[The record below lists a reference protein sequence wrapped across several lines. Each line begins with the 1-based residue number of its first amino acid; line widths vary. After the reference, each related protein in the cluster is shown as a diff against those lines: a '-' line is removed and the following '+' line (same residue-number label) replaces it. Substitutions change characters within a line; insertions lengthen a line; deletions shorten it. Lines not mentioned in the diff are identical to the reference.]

1 MEGSRIK
8 ILECTLRD
16 GSYVIEFQFTARDTA
31 VIAAALENA
40 GFDLIEVGHGVGL
53 NSSNVGKGV
62 AAATDEEYM
71 QAAASTLKRA
81 QWGMFF
87 IPGIGRHEDLEMA
100 AGYKMN
106 FVRIGTNATEVE
118 QSKDYIEHARKLGMV
133 VWANLMKSY
142 VLPPKVL
149 STQAKLSESFGADV
163 VCLVDSAG
171 SMVPDDVRNYMT
183 AMQEVLTIPIAIHC
197 HDNLALGM
205 ANILTAI
212 DCGAQYID
220 STLQGMGRGGGNPVT
235 EVLVTVLKK
244 RGIDL
249 GIDLNRLMDISQHL
263 IKPMLKDKGWDSI
276 NITSG
281 YAGFHSSYLQTILK
295 YADLYHVDPRA
306 LIVKVCEVDKVYAPE
321 ELVEDMARQ
330 LQRDQIGR
338 PSLHILSLQQFAFPR
353 TRADVPFDI
362 SLGAAAQK
370 IAKEVRATARKKG
383 RHSVLNIVAAP
394 QPVGKATVS
403 RFVQEEFDYVIGSIE
418 IDNREQL
425 RETVQ
430 AVDGI
435 VDILL
440 VDSEL
445 KPYIDHPLTNL
456 AASFAKKSQVL
467 GYKDNDVWVGSV
479 DRHIGEMLQGVR
491 GHHITVY
498 GTDNLALKLVL
509 SLAEQGAKVKLTGDT
524 FERLETSLKALMLI
538 KLGDENVQIDADPI
552 NAARGAE
559 VLVSFG
565 RGQVVINKSM
575 VMGLVDSGVVFD
587 GGIGSV
593 STDAIEYGSERG
605 IKIIRPDMRAALAAE
620 LASALGT
627 QRVTKEFMGRGK
639 LAGVSVVA
647 GGLIGQYGEVVVD
660 SISNPSRVVGVAD
673 GKGRVIY
680 ERRPEFSEVTSKV
693 ENEILR
699 KKVFFD
705 H

>member
-1 MEGSRIK
+1 MRGSRIK

-16 GSYVIEFQFTARDTA
+16 GSYVIDFQFTARDTV

-53 NSSNVGKGV
+53 NSSNIGKGM

-81 QWGMFF
+81 RWGMFF

-100 AGYKMN
+100 ASYKMN

-118 QSKDYIEHARKLGMV
+118 ESKDYIEHARKLGMV

-149 STQAKLSESFGADV
+149 STHAKLSESFGADV

-171 SMVPDDVRNYMT
+171 SMLPDDIRNYMT
-183 AMQEVLTIPIAIHC
+183 AMKEVLTIPIGIHC

-205 ANILTAI
+205 ANVLTAI
-212 DCGAQYID
+212 DCGALYID

-249 GIDLNRLMDISQHL
+249 GIDLNRLMDTSQHL
-263 IKPMLKDKGWDSI
+263 IKPMVRDKGWDSI

-295 YADLYHVDPRA
+295 YADLYSVDPRA
-306 LIVKVCEVDKVYAPE
+306 LIVKVCEVDKVYASE

-330 LQRDQIGR
+330 LQRQQTGR
-338 PSLHILSLQQFAFPR
+338 PGLHIVSLQQFAFPSTR
-353 TRADVPFDI
+353 TNIPFDV

-370 IAKEVRATARKKG
+370 IANEVRATARKKG

-394 QPVGKATVS
+394 QPVGKATLS

-418 IDNREQL
+418 IDNPEQL
-425 RETVQ
+425 IEIVQ
-430 AVDGI
+430 AADGI
-435 VDILL
+435 VDMLL

-456 AASFAKKSQVL
+456 AASIAKKSQVL
-467 GYKDNDVWVGSV
+467 GYKDNDVWVRSV
-479 DRHIGEMLQGVR
+479 DRHIGAMLQGVR
-491 GHHITVY
+491 DHHITVC
-498 GTDNLALKLVL
+498 GTDSLALKLVL
-509 SLAEQGAKVKLTGDT
+509 SLAEQGAKVTLTGDT
-524 FERLETSLKALMLI
+524 SEKLETSLEALMLI
-538 KLGDENVQIDADPI
+538 KLGNENVQIDVDPI
-552 NAARGAE
+552 NAARGVE
-559 VLVSFG
+559 VLVSFE
-565 RGQVVINKSM
+565 RRQVVINKSM
-575 VMGLVDSGVVFD
+575 VQGLAPNGVVFD
-587 GGIGSV
+587 AGIGSV
-593 STDAIEYGSERG
+593 SAEAIKYGNERG

-627 QRVTKEFMGRGK
+627 QRVTKEFMGRGE
-639 LAGVSVVA
+639 LLGVSVVA

-660 SISNPSRVVGVAD
+660 SILNPSRVVGVAD
-673 GKGRVIY
+673 GRGRVIY
-680 ERRPEFSEVTSKV
+680 ESRPEFADKIAKV
-693 ENEILR
+693 EDQILR
-699 KKVFFD
+699 KQVL
-705 H
+705 